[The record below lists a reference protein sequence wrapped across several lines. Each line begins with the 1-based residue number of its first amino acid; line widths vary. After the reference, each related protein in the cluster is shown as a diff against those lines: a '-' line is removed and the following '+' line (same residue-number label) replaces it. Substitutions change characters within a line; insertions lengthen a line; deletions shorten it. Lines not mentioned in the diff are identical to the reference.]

1 MKEQNNSCNK
11 SWKLKRRIMEKIM
24 SSMQEHWGIYRIN

>member
-11 SWKLKRRIMEKIM
+11 SWKLKRSTMEKIM
-24 SSMQEHWGIYRIN
+24 SSMQER